1 MRRLLLDSFEDIH
14 LLKLLF
20 DGVIIVS
27 KDKKI
32 LFFNESAEKIL
43 GKHLSIGDSCSKFF
57 SICQSCPMNIVEE
70 DRSGVQ
76 IYDVM
81 VRTKNEKHV
90 CLSITPLFKGDEFI
104 GVVEVFRDVSNV
116 VSCIVEAER
125 QKAYKEAIFN
135 SIVEAI
141 LVLDTQGY
149 VVEHNQIAKRML
161 CREEEENLTGK
172 YIKELVN
179 LDLEELPPE
188 GERADVYINT
198 PCGKQKA
205 SVLLSPMQS
214 GFGYIV
220 SLYVVNEVAVCGFGE
235 EMIITKSSAFQ
246 KVIDLARACA
256 EHDVNVLIE
265 GETGTGK
272 SLLAKYIH
280 NLSPRRAGPFVKIN
294 CAAIP
299 DHLLEA
305 ELFGYMRGA
314 FTGAVRDKPGKVEL
328 AEGGTLFLDEIGD
341 MPFHLQAKILHLVQ
355 EKEFERLG
363 DTKVRRA
370 NVRIISSTNKNLREL
385 IKKGLF
391 REDLYYRLG
400 VVKLQVPPLRERK
413 EDIPLLINHFLE
425 KYSKAYSRK
434 IKGVSSEAM
443 KLLLSYHFPG
453 NVRELENVIE
463 RAIITCKGSVIN
475 VEDLQLEFQ
484 EQAPQKEEDR
494 EKIRQVLEQTGW
506 NKSLAAKVL
515 GMHRTTL
522 WRKMKELG
530 L

>member
-1 MRRLLLDSFEDIH
+1 MDFNVLEH
-14 LLKLLF
+14 LF
-20 DGVIIVS
+20 DAVLVID
-27 KDKKI
+27 KDRKVI
-32 LFFNESAEKIL
+32 YANSSAKRL
-43 GKHLSIGDSCSKFF
+43 IGDAKEGESCKGLF
-57 SICQSCPMNIVEE
+57 SICSYCPMGYVEE
-70 DRSGVQ
+70 EGEGLQVYDAQ
-76 IYDVM
+76 I
-81 VRTKNEKHV
+81 RNGKHV
-90 CLSITPLFKGDEFI
+90 CWSMTPLFEKGDFV
-104 GVVEVFRDVSNV
+104 GVIEVFRDVSNV

-214 GFGYIV
+214 GFGYVV

-341 MPFHLQAKILHLVQ
+341 MPLHLQAKILHLVQ

-370 NVRIISSTNKNLREL
+370 NVRIISSTNRNLREL
-385 IKKGLF
+385 IKRGLF

-463 RAIITCKGSVIN
+463 RAIITCKGSVIS